1 MAKFEEVLQEERK
14 HLWGQ
19 DHTVIEP
26 EGVGL
31 AFSGGDIPSA
41 TFNLGILQG
50 LAQAKLLDKVDC
62 LSTLSGGG
70 CIGSCWQ
77 IRVGRVRFGHFLR
90 ARYNTLRSGTSKQ
103 VRERKLFEPM
113 TNL

>member
-1 MAKFEEVLQEERK
+1 MAEFEEVLQEERK

-31 AFSGGDIPSA
+31 AFSGGGMRSA
-41 TFNLGILQG
+41 AFNLGILQG
-50 LAQAKLLDKVDC
+50 LAQAKLLDKIDN
-62 LSTLSGGG
+62 LSTVSGGG
-70 CIGSCWQ
+70 YVSAG
-77 IRVGRVRFGHFLR
+77 VRFGHFLR
-90 ARYNTLRSGTSKQ
+90 ARYNTRRSGTSKQ